1 MTTHNLESV
10 LANQIRPFLKK
21 YVPQLE
27 LITFT
32 KNKSEWNV
40 IYVYHNIFN
49 EKVNGTL
56 RYDGNPELLPLHF
69 PMFLE
74 SSFLH
79 TVSENVKIIDDC
91 TYLLMIIL
99 KDVYK
104 EQTVQNQKSAMELAA
119 LFIDQKI
126 QEKNQKEQL
135 NHFKEGMTISS
146 TKK

>member
-1 MTTHNLESV
+1 
-10 LANQIRPFLKK
+10 
-21 YVPQLE
+21 
-27 LITFT
+27 
-32 KNKSEWNV
+32 
-40 IYVYHNIFN
+40 
-49 EKVNGTL
+49 
-56 RYDGNPELLPLHF
+56 
-69 PMFLE
+69 MFLE

-91 TYLLMIIL
+91 TYLLLIIL

-104 EQTVQNQKSAMELAA
+104 EQTVQNQKSAMESAA
-119 LFIDQKI
+119 LSINQKI